1 MDCYEVIENKLNEGM
16 VQGQMH
22 TCLRDIGRLAGGY
35 AAAGKLTASELDALG
50 TLAAARSINAKEGLL
65 KWRAAVEFGRRQPV
79 TKETYTPKEPAHFG
93 FDEPIWVGKTAPGLP
108 TVNQVE
114 SRDIPEPAADWKDND
129 LCRYLESLFT
139 PDERVGIVI
148 QAWER
153 DGKFLPQKGFWD
165 KTQVELIAALRRNPG
180 DIGAVLGDPNPEVGG
195 WIRMNPL
202 DGNGC
207 MDANVT
213 AYRHTLIEADDQ
225 DLGQQLAL
233 INELGLPCSA
243 IVHSGGKSIHA
254 IVRVDAPDLQEYR
267 RRVDKLHEVCK
278 KAGLKADP
286 ANRNPS
292 RLSRL
297 PGVMRKGNPQYL
309 ISGRC
314 GLPDWEAWVTHI
326 EELKDDLPDF
336 ENAEEI
342 WKNFPPLSDEVIFSL
357 LRKGHKLLLAGPSK
371 AGKSFDLLEL
381 GNAIAEGRTWHGWRC
396 RQGPVLYINLE
407 LDAASCWHRIRA
419 VREELGLD
427 ETNLKNLEVWNLRG
441 SSVSLDKLAPKLIR
455 RALKRKFIAVVVDP
469 IYKVLTGDE
478 NSAAEMAAFC
488 NLFDKIALAL
498 GASIIYAH
506 HHSKGS
512 QGQKKAM
519 DRSSGSGVFGRD
531 PDAAL
536 DLIEL
541 EISEERREVLRNHAG
556 KATLERFGSHLG
568 LDLSGITDQ
577 QRGTADSFLAAIQS
591 AFPQYAEDAHA
602 EMVKMH
608 EGVSLMSGWRIEGNL
623 REFATPKPRV
633 CWFKYPIHIED
644 HYGLLKDAKAAGEE
658 PPWKAKQEAQ
668 TKAKAESLVARNKTV
683 ENAIMD
689 FGGPG
694 KATVKNLMGSLTK
707 SDDTIISY
715 IQATKKYTTYKG
727 LIILKNKDGNDE

>member
-22 TCLRDIGRLAGGY
+22 TCLRDIGRLAGGH
-35 AAAGKLTASELDALG
+35 AAAGQLTASELDALG
-50 TLAAARSINAKEGLL
+50 NLAAARSINAKQGLL
-65 KWRAAVEFGRRQPV
+65 KWRAAVEFGRRDPV
-79 TKETYTPKEPAHFG
+79 TKETFTPKETTHFG

-108 TVNQVE
+108 HKNQVE
-114 SRDIPEPAADWKDND
+114 SQDIPEPTADWKDND

-139 PDERVGIVI
+139 PEERVGIVI

-213 AYRHTLIEADDQ
+213 TYRHTLIEADDQ

-233 INELGLPCSA
+233 IKELGLPCSA

-254 IVRVDAPDLQEYR
+254 VVRVDAPNLDEYR
-267 RRVDKLHEVCK
+267 RRVDRLHEICK
-278 KAGLKADP
+278 TSGLKADP

-297 PGVMRKGNPQYL
+297 PGVMRKGKPQYL

-314 GLPDWEAWVTHI
+314 GLPDWEAFITHI

-336 ENAEEI
+336 ENAKEV
-342 WKNFPPLSDEVIFSL
+342 WQKFPPLSDEVIFGL
-357 LRKGHKLLLAGPSK
+357 LRRGHKLLLAGPSK

-381 GNAIAEGRTWHGWRC
+381 SNAIAEGRSWHGWPC

-407 LDAASCWHRIRA
+407 LDSASCWHRVRA

-469 IYKVLTGDE
+469 IYKCLTGDE
-478 NSAAEMAAFC
+478 NSAAEMAEFC

-506 HHSKGS
+506 HHSKGN
-512 QGQKKAM
+512 QGAKRSI

-541 EISEERREVLRNHAG
+541 EISDDRREVLRNHAG

-577 QRGTADSFLAAIQS
+577 QRGTADSFLAAFQA
-591 AFPQYAEDAHA
+591 AFPQYADDAHA
-602 EMVKMH
+602 AMVLMH
-608 EGVSLMSGWRIEGNL
+608 EGVGHMTGWRIEGNL

-644 HYGLLKDAKAAGEE
+644 HYGLLMDAKAAGEE
-658 PPWKAKQEAQ
+658 PPWIANKKAKDA
-668 TKAKAESLVARNKTV
+668 AKAEGEKARIESV
-683 ENAIMD
+683 ENAIIAH
-689 FGGPG
+689 GGPG
-694 KATVKNLMGSLTK
+694 KATVNNLCETLTK
-707 SDDTIISY
+707 KRDCIKAWIKLTG
-715 IQATKKYTTYKG
+715 KYTVYQG
-727 LIILKNKDGNDE
+727 LIILKGKGGEDE